1 MHISEDSHLC
11 SHFHENSRSKKFMLT
26 EFYGLY
32 LCAVPRN
39 IHYIILLVRMIWYIT
54 ACMLKDRSPQHY
66 QRCFVRPELCIS
78 SDIKGCLP
86 WTLLVTVICTC
97 FMIIIA
103 GMTAYIEHVS
113 VLLCSLGLYQNNF
126 DDLIEQQLIP
136 ELLHFENTF
145 NYNSI

>member
-1 MHISEDSHLC
+1 
-11 SHFHENSRSKKFMLT
+11 
-26 EFYGLY
+26 
-32 LCAVPRN
+32 
-39 IHYIILLVRMIWYIT
+39 
-54 ACMLKDRSPQHY
+54 
-66 QRCFVRPELCIS
+66 
-78 SDIKGCLP
+78 
-86 WTLLVTVICTC
+86 
-97 FMIIIA
+97 MIIIA